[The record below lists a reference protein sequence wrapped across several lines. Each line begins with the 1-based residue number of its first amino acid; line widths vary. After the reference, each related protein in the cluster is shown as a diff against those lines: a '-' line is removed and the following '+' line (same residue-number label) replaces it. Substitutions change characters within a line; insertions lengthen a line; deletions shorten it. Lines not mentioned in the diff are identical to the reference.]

1 MQSLFFLFNIYMKNI
16 LIITTFLFSVNI
28 FSQNVTIE
36 YNVTINTNEAVL
48 STSMNYTYNLNKS
61 ISNFYNNFNDSISQF
76 KYKNIIDEVREV
88 GDIKLVTL
96 TDNRYGYIKKDFFY
110 KDYEKDTLIFNEIIS
125 VNKQFVGE
133 KINLF
138 NWEIMPKSDTI
149 VLGFKCQKATT
160 KFRGRMYEAIFSNE
174 IAPYGGPWK
183 FDGLPGIIISIRS
196 IDNYFVI
203 IPLKIKINDSSIK
216 TYNPYENK
224 TILSYNEFREKF
236 INHLKDQL
244 KKLKA
249 RSDIGETGS
258 IKVTERIED
267 LELPEMKF

>member
-1 MQSLFFLFNIYMKNI
+1 MKKIAFIFF
-16 LIITTFLFSVNI
+16 TFCFTNI
-28 FSQNVTIE
+28 FSQNVTAE
-36 YNVTINTNEAVL
+36 YNVTVNTNEAVL
-48 STSMNYTYNLNKS
+48 STSMNYTYNLNKNV
-61 ISNFYNNFNDSISQF
+61 SNFYNNFNDSISQF
-76 KYKNIIDEVREV
+76 KYKNIIDEVREI

-96 TDNRYGYIKKDFFY
+96 TDNKYGYIKKDFFY
-110 KDYEKDTLIFNEIIS
+110 KDYEKDTLVFNEIIS

-138 NWEIMPKSDTI
+138 NWEIKPKSDTI
-149 VLGFKCQKATT
+149 VLGFKCQKAITQ
-160 KFRGRMYEAIFSNE
+160 FRGRTYEAIFSNE

-183 FDGLPGIIISIRS
+183 FDGLPGLILAIRS
-196 IDNYFVI
+196 LDNYFVI

-216 TYNPYENK
+216 TYNPYDNK
-224 TILSYNEFREKF
+224 TILSYQEFREKF
-236 INHLKDQL
+236 INHLRDQL

>member
-1 MQSLFFLFNIYMKNI
+1 MKKLT
-16 LIITTFLFSVNI
+16 LIILAFTYCNI

-36 YNVTINTNEAVL
+36 YNVTVNTNEAIL
-48 STSMNYTYNLNKS
+48 STSTNYTYILNKN

-76 KYKNIIDEVREV
+76 KYKKNIDEIREV

-96 TDNRYGYIKKDFFY
+96 SDNKYAYIKKDFYY
-110 KDYEKDTLIFNEIIS
+110 KDYDKDTLIFNEIIS

-138 NWEIMPKSDTI
+138 EWEIIPKSDTI

-160 KFRGRMYEAIFSNE
+160 KFRGRTYEATFSNE

-183 FDGLPGIIISIRS
+183 FDGLPGLIISIKS

-203 IPLKIKINDSSIK
+203 IPLKIKLNDNAIK
-216 TYNPYENK
+216 TYNPYYDK
-224 TILSYNEFREKF
+224 PILSWNEFKGKF
-236 INHLKDQL
+236 TNHLKNQL

-249 RSDIGETGS
+249 KSDIGETGS
-258 IKVTERIED
+258 IKLTEKIED